1 MEIGLGNYELYYKG
15 FSNEV
20 LWPLFHNFST
30 YCNFLPKYYEAFKKV
45 NRQFANTVIENLTE
59 NDFVWVHDYHL
70 INTAKYLREKK
81 INNKIAFFL
90 HIPFPPAE
98 TFKRMP
104 WRTEILNALFYYD
117 LIGFQTPWDKQNFL
131 DAIKFLIKD
140 AKIKNENKSVS
151 SIKVGDMKSKA
162 GSFPISMDFNEF
174 SIPSKNTQ
182 IDIKTKEIQKQI
194 AFVKKQKALAEEVYA
209 SNTVLKESMKN
220 LFDLVPDQIT
230 LSRVLMDKDSL
241 IIYGITPSKDTYNF
255 LLGSPL
261 RSIFYSSNTLFY
273 LRDDGW
279 FRFVSVNKSQSKG
292 E

>member
-1 MEIGLGNYELYYKG
+1 MSYSFIAPRKKRLLDSITKLWL
-15 FSNEV
+15 FFIV
-20 LWPLFHNFST
+20 LIAAILIIFDIFIRLKTSSFVSQADE
-30 YCNFLPKYYEAFKKV
+30 YAKKQV
-45 NRQFANTVIENLTE
+45 V
-59 NDFVWVHDYHL
+59 
-70 INTAKYLREKK
+70 
-81 INNKIAFFL
+81 
-90 HIPFPPAE
+90 
-98 TFKRMP
+98 
-104 WRTEILNALFYYD
+104 
-117 LIGFQTPWDKQNFL
+117 
-131 DAIKFLIKD
+131 
-140 AKIKNENKSVS
+140 
-151 SIKVGDMKSKA
+151 
-162 GSFPISMDFNEF
+162 
-174 SIPSKNTQ
+174 TQ
-182 IDIKTKEIQKQI
+182 SKTKEIQKQI